1 LGDHGSP
8 DVENPNPAGRII
20 MTPGEI
26 TLEYTPTRRD
36 SVVIVAVKQDN
47 AVLESQE
54 LNVLK
59 PEQRD
64 RFLERLCRSRPGIDR
79 KTVEN
84 LLMQI
89 AEKSRKFLD
98 SPATQNQTI
107 EQILEGEID
116 TSFIVR
122 PERFIT
128 AEVSGMA
135 FPIMRRLAG
144 KLQGQW
150 VLYLQWSDGK
160 RQAIPLKKELT
171 LSGDKKIWFHP
182 IPTDPTDASS
192 PAWSTDS
199 REQWLAGEQSP
210 DPAGLFKTLCEVIQ
224 YYLDF
229 PADHAPGATAL
240 LALWVIL
247 TYNYPVWEAIPY
259 LYLGGPL
266 GSGKTRLMDILSL
279 MAFRPV
285 TSSNLTAPALFRTL
299 HQDGGTLFYD
309 EAEKLKQITPDT
321 GELLSMLLAGY
332 KRGGKAIRLEPVGD
346 SFRTVK
352 FQVYGPKVLA
362 CITGLPPALSSRC
375 ITLTMFRANPNS
387 VKPRRRI
394 DEHSH
399 RWQKI
404 RDELHR
410 LAISQGAIWLK
421 LAENTRVC
429 PEMTGRNYELWQ
441 PILSL
446 ADWVEQTGAAGL
458 LALIQ
463 QFAKTLMDSTGEEE
477 IPVADEIVLQYLT
490 RLIRIGEQPQP
501 RDILDRVRESNP
513 ETFSKYTAKGIAN
526 LLKRYGV
533 KTNKTRG
540 TRVYSHI
547 TLSQLEQI
555 ERNYGFDL
563 GIHQEDEVLSMEVT

>member
-1 LGDHGSP
+1 
-8 DVENPNPAGRII
+8 

-26 TLEYTPTRRD
+26 TLEHTPTQRGG
-36 SVVIVAVKQDN
+36 VVIITVKQDD

-54 LNVLK
+54 LHVLK
-59 PEQRD
+59 PDQRD
-64 RFLERLCRSRPGIDR
+64 KFLDRLCRSRPGIDR

-98 SPATQNQTI
+98 SPAAQNQTI

-122 PERFIT
+122 PERFST
-128 AEVSGMA
+128 AEVSGMT
-135 FPIMRRLAG
+135 FPIMRRFAG

-171 LSGDKKIWFHP
+171 LPDDKKIWFHP
-182 IPTDPTDASS
+182 IPTDLTDAAA

-199 REQWLAGEQSP
+199 RERWLAGEESP
-210 DPAGLFKTLCEVIQ
+210 DPAKLFKTLCEVIQ

-229 PADHAPGATAL
+229 PADYAPGATAL

-247 TYNYPVWEAIPY
+247 TYNYTVWEAIPY

-279 MAFRPV
+279 MAFRPM
-285 TSSNLTAPALFRTL
+285 TSSNLTAPSLFRTL

-332 KRGGKAIRLEPVGD
+332 KKGGKAIRLEPVGD
-346 SFRTVK
+346 SFRSVK

-362 CITGLPPALSSRC
+362 CITGLAPALSSRC

-387 VKPRRRI
+387 AKPRRRI
-394 DEHSH
+394 DEQSH
-399 RWQKI
+399 RWQQI
-404 RDELHR
+404 RDELHM
-410 LAISQGAIWLK
+410 LSISNGASWLK
-421 LAENTRVC
+421 LAENTQVC

-446 ADWVEQTGAAGL
+446 ADWIEQNGAAGL
-458 LALIQ
+458 LALVQ
-463 QFAKTLMDSTGEEE
+463 QFAQILMDSTGEEE

-513 ETFSKYTAKGIAN
+513 EIFSKYSAKGIAN

-540 TRVYSHI
+540 MRVYSHV

-563 GIHQEDEVLSMEVT
+563 GIHQEDEVLSMEAS